1 MLNVRQNY
9 FNYVRSLFMNK
20 KTYSDNYLI
29 FSVNSKTPKFKI
41 LDLIDTGRL
50 SAPEPCSPES
60 SKEAAPRAKGAKAK
74 RKATA
79 KR

>member
-1 MLNVRQNY
+1 
-9 FNYVRSLFMNK
+9 
-20 KTYSDNYLI
+20 LI
-29 FSVNSKTPKFKI
+29 FSVSKIPKFKI

-60 SKEAAPRAKGAKAK
+60 GKEAAPKAKGAKAK